1 MPGALWNFNFAG
13 IFYRH
18 AKSNCIS
25 CRFVSADGLCDLYR
39 LLWGFPFGQFLD
51 AAVLVKH
58 PDFEIENSLT
68 NDAETEMPG
77 FDDPGMHRA
86 DRNLVDSFAGNLFKY
101 IFVVNRNY
109 FTGNYRLIPEV
120 FP

>member
-1 MPGALWNFNFAG
+1 MRSISSKIVLNCQARFGISILPVFSTAMQKATALA
-13 IFYRH
+13 
-18 AKSNCIS
+18 ADSS
-25 CRFVSADGLCDLYR
+25 PLMDSAICTACCGV
-39 LLWGFPFGQFLD
+39 FPFSQFLD

-86 DRNLVDSFAGNLFKY
+86 DG
-101 IFVVNRNY
+101 IW
-109 FTGNYRLIPEV
+109 
-120 FP
+120 